1 MSRVHTSYDEIDTP
15 SQMRADAVAAGR
27 ALDRVAR
34 AAAAGAP
41 SLDYAD
47 FPREMAKPEIAVD
60 GAAARLANA
69 LNLYLD

>member
-1 MSRVHTSYDEIDTP
+1 MSRTPTTYAEIDSP
-15 SQMRADAVAAGR
+15 SQMRLDAVAAGR
-27 ALDRVAR
+27 ALDVMAR

-47 FPREMAKPEIAVD
+47 FPREVGKREIAVD
-60 GAAARLANA
+60 EAAARLANA